1 MTTYDPNRAE
11 EPTPM
16 AERLAH
22 SRSLPELVTKLFADI
37 ADLFRKESEL
47 IRSEMRDKVTQ
58 LQMGVGKVA
67 AGAITILVALIVLA
81 DALVVAVAEL
91 LGTVAPTNENTGW
104 AALIVGGVFAAIGAF
119 LVRSG
124 TTDLNVE
131 NLAPDRTALQ
141 VRRDSQMAKEQM
153 R

>member
-1 MTTYDPNRAE
+1 MTTYDPNRAA

-16 AERLAH
+16 SERLAR
-22 SRSLPELVTKLFADI
+22 SRSLPELVTKLFSDI

-47 IRSEMRDKVTQ
+47 FRSEMQDKIKQ

-67 AGAITILVALIVLA
+67 AGAITLLVALIVLA

-91 LGTVAPTNENTGW
+91 LGTVEPTNENTGW

-124 TTDLNVE
+124 TTDLNVD
-131 NLAPDRTALQ
+131 NLTPDRTSLQ
-141 VRRDSQMAKEQM
+141 VRRDTEMAKEQM

>member
-11 EPTPM
+11 ESSPM
-16 AERLAH
+16 AERLAQ
-22 SRSLPELVTKLFADI
+22 SRSYADLVTKLFRDI

-47 IRSEMRDKVTQ
+47 IRSEMRDKINQ
-58 LQMGVGKVA
+58 LQVGVGKVA
-67 AGAITILVALIVLA
+67 AGAITLLVALIVLA

-91 LGTVAPTNENTGW
+91 LGTVEPTNENTGW

-124 TTDLNVE
+124 TTDLNVD

-141 VRRDSQMAKEQM
+141 VRRDSEMAKEQM
-153 R
+153 Q